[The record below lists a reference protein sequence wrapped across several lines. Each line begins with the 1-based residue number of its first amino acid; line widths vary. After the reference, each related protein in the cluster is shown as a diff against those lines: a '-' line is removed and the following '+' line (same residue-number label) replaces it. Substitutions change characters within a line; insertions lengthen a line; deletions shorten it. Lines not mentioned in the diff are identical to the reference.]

1 MIGGPRWGSAEKSGF
16 RYRSHME
23 HVRFYKAGEETLV
36 IFELLEL
43 IILDLTR
50 LRIKLAGQ

>member
-1 MIGGPRWGSAEKSGF
+1 MIGGPRWGSAEKLGF